1 MGHQRH
7 LKWLKVVLL
16 CVRFPHWSLNI
27 WLIVVE
33 QNVV

>member
-16 CVRFPHWSLNI
+16 CVRFPHQRLNS